1 VQLSRRAAQNPA
13 RRKAVLKTV
22 DGMAPV
28 DAVATAIDHLLDG
41 TVRTVRWG

>member
-1 VQLSRRAAQNPA
+1 
-13 RRKAVLKTV
+13 
-22 DGMAPV
+22 MAPV